1 MITDIFYPIFNLTIT
16 ILACYTRKKAK
27 LFGRFAP
34 TCSPRYHPGPTG
46 GLTVPPRPPASI
58 VFGFAKNDAPKFFL
72 YCPLNVN
79 HIWVSDTGS

>member
-16 ILACYTRKKAK
+16 VLACYTRKKAK

-34 TCSPRYHPGPTG
+34 TRSPRYHPGPTG
-46 GLTVPPRPPASI
+46 GLTAPPDPQLQLFLALPRT
-58 VFGFAKNDAPKFFL
+58 DAPKFFL
-72 YCPLNVN
+72 YCPQDVN

>member
-34 TCSPRYHPGPTG
+34 TRSPRYHPGPTG
-46 GLTVPPRPPASI
+46 GLTAPPRPPASI
-58 VFGFAKNDAPKFFL
+58 VFGFAKNQCTQIFSVLSPGCKS
-72 YCPLNVN
+72 
-79 HIWVSDTGS
+79 HMG